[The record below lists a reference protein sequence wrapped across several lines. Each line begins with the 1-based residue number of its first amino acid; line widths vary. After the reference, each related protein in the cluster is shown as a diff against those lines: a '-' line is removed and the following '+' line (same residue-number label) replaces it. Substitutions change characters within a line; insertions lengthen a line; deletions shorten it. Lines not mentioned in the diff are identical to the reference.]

1 MRKPTRIA
9 ATGIIASLLLI
20 LAACAPT
27 AQAPAPGAA
36 GPQFAQAVSQAEV
49 PAVETARTIW
59 HEMELGR
66 LQTGSYT
73 SNVLID
79 LTDLPPGVAFMME
92 SFPGESF
99 EMRVTDDALPGIY
112 WLVTPAGVT
121 RHELLGQSQLFEY
134 IDPVHHL

>member
-1 MRKPTRIA
+1 MRKISRTVVSGA
-9 ATGIIASLLLI
+9 IASFLLV

-27 AQAPAPGAA
+27 AQAPAPGN
-36 GPQFAQAVSQAEV
+36 GPQFAQAVSQAEE
-49 PAVETARTIW
+49 PALQTARAIW

-73 SNVLID
+73 SNVLIE

-112 WLVTPAGVT
+112 WLVNPAGVT
-121 RHELLGQSQLFEY
+121 RHELLGQSVLFRNEGNAY
-134 IDPVHHL
+134 AI

>member
-1 MRKPTRIA
+1 MKKLNRTAPLALMFALIA
-9 ATGIIASLLLI
+9 V

-27 AQAPAPGAA
+27 AQVPATGQ
-36 GPQFAQAVSQAEV
+36 GPQFVAALSAAEQ

-59 HEMELGR
+59 HRMELGR
-66 LQTGSYT
+66 IETGSYT
-73 SNVLID
+73 SNVLVD
-79 LTDLPPGVAFMME
+79 LSDLPPGVAFLME

-121 RHELLGQSQLFEY
+121 RHESLG
-134 IDPVHHL
+134 

>member
-1 MRKPTRIA
+1 MKKLNRTSAMVVITA
-9 ATGIIASLLLI
+9 LLVV

-27 AQAPAPGAA
+27 AQAPAPGQ
-36 GPQFAQAVSQAEV
+36 GPQFVAARSAAEQ

-59 HEMELGR
+59 HRMELGR
-66 LQTGSYT
+66 LDTGLYT

-79 LTDLPPGVAFMME
+79 LSDLPPGVAFLME

-112 WLVTPAGVT
+112 WLVTPAGIT
-121 RHELLGQSQLFEY
+121 RHEGLG
-134 IDPVHHL
+134 